1 MKSSNYG
8 EEIDKQKLEIY
19 CDETVLKVSGN
30 TNIIKYCHNSK
41 YNSKNFE
48 WYKNKVISKDI
59 VDDLLDSKLNFY
71 SIKSNLS
78 SDASIPVNWNDI
90 RKFYKITK
98 KIKYTDPDTNI
109 KYIVSITKG
118 NGLEY
123 DEANDTDMYYNLNY
137 SGILSSTQKYEFYI
151 DIKKQIKIIYYLH

>member
-1 MKSSNYG
+1 MSLFIRDNNMEISKEHSIFSIIDKHYSLIEEDCETYIKFTNTLNWSDSVYENFINVMKSLNYG

-59 VDDLLDSKLNFY
+59 VDDLLDSKLNF
-71 SIKSNLS
+71 
-78 SDASIPVNWNDI
+78 
-90 RKFYKITK
+90 
-98 KIKYTDPDTNI
+98 
-109 KYIVSITKG
+109 
-118 NGLEY
+118 
-123 DEANDTDMYYNLNY
+123 
-137 SGILSSTQKYEFYI
+137 
-151 DIKKQIKIIYYLH
+151 